1 MDHQVPINPLQ
12 VEKGADVHAKDD
24 HGKTAYDFL
33 NDLAATC
40 GDISRDESILLDEV
54 KKLLRRTM
62 TGNNPHLP
70 HKNRDIGR
78 SYQSDTD
85 IDLEVLMRGSQH
97 KRSTRDRNEFNSNR
111 RRRRRSSS
119 SHSEHGQIE
128 DSISGEDENFSCT
141 PQSSPSKGHRPSGPF
156 HSPARSPPSVVQD
169 EDQQDSEEIYLNP
182 ALESLEVI
190 DPNDA
195 ANVFQKTIMEVRSS
209 AITQNKKPW
218 KSASHP
224 APKPSAPVPALL
236 NEQETIGDDWLIEDL
251 KPSRRKQTNIDA
263 FFGTGGTRSRKPR
276 DSVNERPTKARNQ
289 EKRPRSSDLDDL
301 EHYNRVHEGYSSD
314 VENRKRARLSS
325 GSYVEGVNHINA
337 ASTQHINTSLMDDR
351 GSDEIHG
358 MNVSVTE
365 ISDEG
370 EQFVS
375 QDFSSQGAVQSVA
388 IHRQSQAS
396 REGSIRRYLSSTKP
410 AQSRPQTTLPHN
422 VATNQPATTPA
433 PDSSK
438 IGAIMR
444 VKVRINDKLFL
455 VPISMDSSE
464 PKTIEWLCN
473 ETADRYYQSFN
484 LRPILSLCT
493 QDGAR
498 LSPADLISM
507 VLTHNEEVWNTIRG
521 RSLMI
526 WGWGRGTW
534 K

>member
-1 MDHQVPINPLQ
+1 M
-12 VEKGADVHAKDD
+12 EKGADVHAKDD

-40 GDISRDESILLDEV
+40 GDISRDESILLEEV

-62 TGNNPHLP
+62 AGHNPHLP
-70 HKNRDIGR
+70 HRNRNVGT

-85 IDLEVLMRGSQH
+85 LDLEVLMRGSQH
-97 KRSTRDRNEFNSNR
+97 KRSTRHRNEFSR
-111 RRRRRSSS
+111 SRRRRRSSS
-119 SHSEHGQIE
+119 SHSEHDQIE
-128 DSISGEDENFSCT
+128 DSVSGDDENFSCT
-141 PQSSPSKGHRPSGPF
+141 PQSSPSKGHRPPGTF
-156 HSPARSPPSVVQD
+156 HSPARSPPSVVLD